1 MKLKKKGEH
10 CVIKKSAKIGK
21 NVMIGNNVSIFSD
34 VEIGEGAVVEDG
46 ARIYSNCKIG
56 SNSVI
61 GPNSVLRPNT
71 VIGKNTIFGSCSVSE
86 GKNTIGNNSTI
97 HAQCHITSD
106 VKIGNNCFI
115 APFFIASNTPQ
126 ISSGPH
132 GTKKKRRGKRLST
145 VIEDYVRIGVC
156 VSITPG
162 NKIGHHSEISQN
174 CLITKDIPPHS
185 IVRGGKDQVGKII
198 GKNS

>member
-1 MKLKKKGEH
+1 MIE
-10 CVIKKSAKIGK
+10 KSAKIGN
-21 NVMIGNNVSIFSD
+21 NVKIGNNISIFSD
-34 VEIGEGAVVEDG
+34 VKIGDGVIIEDG
-46 ARIYSNCKIG
+46 ARIYSSCKIG
-56 SNSVI
+56 SNCVI

-71 VIGKNTIFGSCSVSE
+71 VIGDNTVFGTCSVSE
-86 GKNTIGNNSTI
+86 GKNKIGDNTTI

-115 APFFIASNTPQ
+115 APFFIASNTPS

-132 GTKKKRRGKRLST
+132 GTKKKIRGKKLPT
-145 VIEDYVRIGVC
+145 VIEDFVRIGIC

-162 NKIGHHSEISQN
+162 KKIGHHSEISQN
-174 CLITKDIPPHS
+174 CLVTKDIPPHS